1 MQALLAG
8 SVISPPKIST
18 VASPVQAT
26 NNTPVVEPPYPLPV
40 RPATAPASENPDQLP
55 AMVSIRST
63 LPCPAGSHWPVWCV
77 ALAVRLVTAVKLS
90 LRSTPRVLETVFGFL
105 LGRTAEAPV
114 MAWTTV
120 RCWLMR
126 LGLYAL
132 LRPLKQADD
141 WAYLID
147 HTVQIGEVK
156 CFAVVGVQL
165 SQLPYPRR
173 CLQREDLELI
183 ALVPMAHS
191 TAVTVEQALEE
202 AALRTGVPRLIAS
215 DQGGDVRGGIARYC
229 SNHRHTIATCDA
241 AHKGANVLRHLLEA
255 DERWAR
261 FVAQL
266 SQTKAKLQQTSLACC
281 VAPRLRPKA
290 RFMNLAAPLRWAR
303 WCLRVLDQPWPKDE
317 SLSDRQRAV
326 LATIDREQLEAKLG
340 WLRDYRQA
348 IEEWSQWHEVIQV
361 VVRQARRCG
370 IDRDSVAELQRQ
382 FTAMELLPLG
392 AETAQVMMDF
402 IAEQA
407 WAARVG
413 GELLIVSTEI
423 LESLFGA
430 YKNLE
435 GQQSES
441 GLTGLMLVVGALVS
455 SWNQEAIKEGLE
467 ATPGKAVE
475 AWIEK
480 RLGPTVQSQRRTLQ
494 TIFAPP

>member
-1 MQALLAG
+1 MWAS
-8 SVISPPKIST
+8 SVISPPESST
-18 VASPVQAT
+18 VVAPAHAT
-26 NNTPVVEPPYPLPV
+26 DNTPVVEPPYPLPI
-40 RPATAPASENPDQLP
+40 RPATAPASENPDPLP
-55 AMVSIRST
+55 ATVSTRST
-63 LPCPAGSHWPVWCV
+63 LPCPVGSHWPVWCV

-105 LGRTAEAPV
+105 LGRTTEAAV

-165 SQLPYPRR
+165 SQLPYPHR

-183 ALVPMAHS
+183 ALVPMVHS

-202 AALRTGVPRLIAS
+202 AALRTGIPRLIVS
-215 DQGGDVRGGIARYC
+215 DQGGDVRGGIERYC
-229 SNHRHTIATCDA
+229 RSHRHAIATCDT
-241 AHKGANVLRHLLEA
+241 AHKGANLLRRLLEA

-281 VAPRLRPKA
+281 VGPRLRPKA

-326 LATIDREQLEAKLG
+326 LATIDRKQLEAKLG

-348 IEEWSQWHEVIQV
+348 IDEWSQWHEVIQV
-361 VVRQARRCG
+361 VVRQARRHG

-382 FTAMELLPLG
+382 FTAMKLSPSG
-392 AETAQVMMDF
+392 QETAEAMMEF

-407 WAARVG
+407 WVARVG

-441 GLTGLMLVVGALVS
+441 GVTGLMLVVGALVS
-455 SWNQEAIKEGLE
+455 SWKQEAIKEGLE
-467 ATPGKAVE
+467 ATPWKAVE

-494 TIFAPP
+494 TIFAEP